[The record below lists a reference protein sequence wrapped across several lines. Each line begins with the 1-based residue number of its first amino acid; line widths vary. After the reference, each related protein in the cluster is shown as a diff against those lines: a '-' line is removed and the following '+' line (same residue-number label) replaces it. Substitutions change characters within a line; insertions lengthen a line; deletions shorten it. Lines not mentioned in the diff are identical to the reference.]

1 LTVVFSVHSLF
12 ERNEARIALS
22 ADNVNMVKIVG
33 TKRGRIFMGGS
44 DGSLYELEYQV
55 IHWAMPPCVFH
66 LCLLK
71 WLPMLSASPP
81 PQADEGWF
89 SKRARKINHTR
100 SIMSALTSYW

>member
-1 LTVVFSVHSLF
+1 VLCVVDGCFPAHSLF

-44 DGSLYELEYQV
+44 DGALYELEYQV

-66 LCLLK
+66 LCLF
-71 WLPMLSASPP
+71 MLSASP